1 MGTQEP
7 VLLGLTG
14 VYCAG
19 KNYVASLLEELG
31 CGVLDV
37 DKLGHRAIELE
48 KEAILGLFGR
58 SILGENGSID
68 RKKLGERVFGEKEEL
83 AALEALVHP
92 RANRLTEEWIAA
104 SNRRVLVINAALL
117 HRSSVF
123 PRLSCIIFVR
133 APLLTRLLRARRRD
147 KLPFSTLLRRFKS
160 QKEFI
165 PQYFSQNAD
174 IHTVNN
180 RGYFRFCATRRRET
194 LKRRLGAILSREGIE
209 I

>member
-1 MGTQEP
+1 MNTDEP
-7 VLLGLTG
+7 ILLGLTG

-19 KNYVASLLEELG
+19 KNYVGSLLEELG

-48 KEAILGLFGR
+48 KEAIVRRFGR
-58 SILGENGSID
+58 SILREDGSID
-68 RKKLGERVFGEKEEL
+68 RKKLGELVFGKKEEL

-104 SNRRVLVINAALL
+104 SNQRVLVINAALL

-123 PRLSCIIFVR
+123 SRLRCIIFVR
-133 APLLTRLLRARRRD
+133 APLLTRLLRAKRRD
-147 KLPFSTLLRRFKS
+147 SLPFSVLLQRFKS

-165 PQYFSQNAD
+165 SQYFSQNAD

-180 RGYFRFCATRRRET
+180 RGYFRLCAPHRRET